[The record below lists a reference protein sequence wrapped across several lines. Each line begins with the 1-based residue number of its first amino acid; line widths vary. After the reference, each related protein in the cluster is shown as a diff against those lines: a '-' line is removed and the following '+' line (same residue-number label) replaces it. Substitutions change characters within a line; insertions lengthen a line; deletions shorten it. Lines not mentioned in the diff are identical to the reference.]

1 MEGMEVQTVP
11 SWDLFLAIFFV
22 VSIGYS
28 FVLQRDKVV
37 VTLLAIYAGI
47 VMAQVLGEP
56 LQAFFQGDKTIGN
69 QLFIKANASP
79 FTIAA
84 GVFLVTTILVS
95 VRSGLGNRN
104 SSSGGKL
111 TAFELALFS
120 FLNSALI
127 LTAIFSFMAPEA
139 RTAFAE
145 HSRIARVFI
154 NKELWWFIA
163 PLLALVATG
172 GLGKSRSDY

>member
-1 MEGMEVQTVP
+1 MQVQAVP

-47 VMAQVLGEP
+47 VMAQVLGAP
-56 LQAFFQGDKTIGN
+56 LQQFFQGDKTIGD

-79 FTIAA
+79 FTVSA
-84 GVFLVTTILVS
+84 GIFLLTTVLVS
-95 VRSGLGNRN
+95 VRSGMGR
-104 SSSGGKL
+104 GGSTKGSL
-111 TAFELALFS
+111 TLFELAIFS

-127 LTAIFSFMAPEA
+127 LTAVFSFMDPAA
-139 RTAFAE
+139 RDQFAAT
-145 HSRIARVFI
+145 SKIARIFI
-154 NKELWWFIA
+154 NREAWWFIA
-163 PLLALVATG
+163 PLIALIATG
-172 GLGKSRSDY
+172 GLGKSRSD